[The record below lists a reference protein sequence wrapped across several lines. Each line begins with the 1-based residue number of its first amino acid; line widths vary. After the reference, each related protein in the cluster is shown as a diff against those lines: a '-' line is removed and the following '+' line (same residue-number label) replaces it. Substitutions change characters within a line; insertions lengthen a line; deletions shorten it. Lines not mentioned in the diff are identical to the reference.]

1 MGGQITSVVKN
12 NNSKNGKYFF
22 TLKVKR
28 RLSQNDYICITQ
40 SDLKSSTTSNTPGMF
55 NTLRNFTNT
64 SLKVKVDMKRQNS
77 PSTHRPRNIFN
88 QTQPSTFLDMSNII
102 TRVDSQYS
110 QAAKNRSRQLD
121 MFAQN
126 TSLTNLDEHETSA
139 VNIKEAKRI
148 QSM

>member
-28 RLSQNDYICITQ
+28 GLSQNDYICITQ

-88 QTQPSTFLDMSNII
+88 QPQPSTFLAMSNII